1 MAGMD
6 HAAFG
11 QLLTRMTGG
20 ICAGDVDAATAC
32 FAPDGVY
39 HDGFYGEFRGR
50 AEIARMLREF
60 FYRDATDFE
69 WRVFD
74 PACDGRVGYARY
86 EFSYRPTIAGAPRTR
101 RLPGH
106 QPCRARR
113 RPDWPLRRDLRARA
127 GARKARL
134 SGRAHPE
141 IRETLVRGLTASC
154 GERGYCI

>member
-1 MAGMD
+1 MADMD

-11 QLLTRMTGG
+11 QLLTRMTGA

-86 EFSYRPTIAGAPRTR
+86 EFSYRPTIAGAP
-101 RLPGH
+101 PGRVGFPGISRVELEGDRIRH
-106 QPCRARR
+106 YGEIFERAPVLAKLGF
-113 RPDWPLRRDLRARA
+113 PDERILKSVKRW
-127 GARKARL
+127 GAT
-134 SGRAHPE
+134 G
-141 IRETLVRGLTASC
+141 
-154 GERGYCI
+154 